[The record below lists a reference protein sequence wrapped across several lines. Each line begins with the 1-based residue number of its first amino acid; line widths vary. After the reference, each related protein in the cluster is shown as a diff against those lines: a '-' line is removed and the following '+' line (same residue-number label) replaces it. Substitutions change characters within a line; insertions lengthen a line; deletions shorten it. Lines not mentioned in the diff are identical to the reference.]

1 MLNKKEIK
9 KDIKQ
14 LLMFHDIDEFSN
26 EDYKYLVNNIVEY
39 ITDDIMKKIKMW
51 AAETGARA
59 PAPHRARARDRAS
72 REEA

>member
-9 KDIKQ
+9 KDIKP

-39 ITDDIMKKIKMW
+39 IIDDVIKK
-51 AAETGARA
+51 
-59 PAPHRARARDRAS
+59 
-72 REEA
+72 

>member
-39 ITDDIMKKIKMW
+39 IIDDVIKK
-51 AAETGARA
+51 
-59 PAPHRARARDRAS
+59 
-72 REEA
+72 

>member
-39 ITDDIMKKIKMW
+39 IIDDVIKKIKI
-51 AAETGARA
+51 
-59 PAPHRARARDRAS
+59 
-72 REEA
+72 